1 MASIS
6 DDGMVLSGYH
16 KKLKTMKKKFFVL
29 YEETSINQARLEYY
43 DTEKKFLQRAEPKRV
58 IYLKDCFNINRR
70 LDTKHRF
77 VIVLSSREG
86 GFGIVLESEND
97 LRKWLDKLLLL
108 QRNIANV
115 NGQVYSAYGMFKCV
129 VINFNILIFKIFIAE
144 HVWQVIIQKKGMSEK
159 VGITGTYHC
168 CLSAKS
174 LTFVCIG
181 PEKTANGDDRIS
193 SIEILLTTIRR

>member
-29 YEETSINQARLEYY
+29 YEETSTNQARLEYY

-115 NGQVYSAYGMFKCV
+115 NGQVYSAYGMFK
-129 VINFNILIFKIFIAE
+129 
-144 HVWQVIIQKKGMSEK
+144 
-159 VGITGTYHC
+159 
-168 CLSAKS
+168 
-174 LTFVCIG
+174 
-181 PEKTANGDDRIS
+181 
-193 SIEILLTTIRR
+193 